1 MGSSNNEKYDTTH
14 SILKEVAH
22 LPKLDLGLP
31 SYDSLFST
39 EEERQEANSEKV
51 MTISI
56 DKITDFKEHPFHV
69 TMDEDMAKLIDSIK
83 ENDML
88 MPALVRPKK
97 DGTYEMI
104 SGHRRKFALSQLGRK
119 EMNVIIRDLDDD
131 QATIL
136 MVDSN
141 IQRENIYPSERGY
154 AYKMRLEA
162 MKHQGKKVDINVDD
176 VPVEYSKSTSTQVE
190 QKSKNKYSV
199 ELLGEQLGLDRN
211 QIRRFIRL
219 TYLIEP
225 LQEMVDGRYENEI
238 KIAFNPAVELSYL
251 TESEQYDLANAIVGN
266 QRTPSLAQCQE
277 FKRLSH
283 DGELTTEFIE
293 DTLSE
298 EKPNQREKL
307 SFQMKEIDK
316 YFPKDFTP
324 GKKKDLM
331 IHLLE
336 NWAKKRSREQER

>member
-1 MGSSNNEKYDTTH
+1 M
-14 SILKEVAH
+14 
-22 LPKLDLGLP
+22 PKLDLGLP

-51 MTISI
+51 MTIPI

-97 DGTYEMI
+97 DGSYEMI

-162 MKHQGKKVDINVDD
+162 MKHQGKRVDINVDD

-225 LQEMVDGRYENEI
+225 LQEMVDGRHENEI

-251 TESEQYDLANAIVGN
+251 TESEQYDLANAIVEN

>member
-1 MGSSNNEKYDTTH
+1 MESSNNEKYNTTH

-51 MTISI
+51 MTIPI

-162 MKHQGKKVDINVDD
+162 MKHQGKRVDINVDD

-190 QKSKNKYSV
+190 QKLKNKYSV

-211 QIRRFIRL
+211 QIRSFIRL

-225 LQEMVDGRYENEI
+225 LQEMVDGRHENEI

-251 TESEQYDLANAIVGN
+251 TESEQCDLANAIVEN

-283 DGELTTEFIE
+283 DGELTSEFIE

>member
-1 MGSSNNEKYDTTH
+1 M
-14 SILKEVAH
+14 
-22 LPKLDLGLP
+22 PKLDLGLP

-39 EEERQEANSEKV
+39 EKERQESSAEKV
-51 MTISI
+51 MKIPI
-56 DKITDFKEHPFHV
+56 DKISDFKGHPFHV

-88 MPALVRPKK
+88 MPALVRPKE

-104 SGHRRKFALSQLGRK
+104 SGHRRKFAMSQLGKK
-119 EMNVIIRDLDDD
+119 EMNVIIRNLDDD

-141 IQRENIYPSERGY
+141 IQRESIYPSERGY

-162 MKHQGKKVDINVDD
+162 MKHQGRKIDEIPDEELKVEYNKSTCGQVGHKSVDILAENI
-176 VPVEYSKSTSTQVE
+176 
-190 QKSKNKYSV
+190 
-199 ELLGEQLGLDRN
+199 GESRK
-211 QIRRFIRL
+211 QIQRFIRL

-225 LQEMVDGRYENEI
+225 LQEMVDGRNEDNI
-238 KIAFNPAVELSYL
+238 TIAFNPAVELSYL
-251 TESEQYDLANAIVGN
+251 TSDEQQYVVDSINDN

-283 DGELTTEFIE
+283 DGELTSDFVN
-293 DTLSE
+293 DTLAE

-307 SFQMKEIDK
+307 SFQMNEINK
-316 YFPKDFTP
+316 YFPKNLSP
-324 GKKKDLM
+324 GKKKDIM

-336 NWAKKRSREQER
+336 SWAKKRSKEEER

>member
-1 MGSSNNEKYDTTH
+1 M
-14 SILKEVAH
+14 
-22 LPKLDLGLP
+22 PKLDLGLP

-39 EEERQEANSEKV
+39 EKERQESSAEKV
-51 MTISI
+51 MKIPI
-56 DKITDFKEHPFHV
+56 DKISDFKGHPFHV

-88 MPALVRPKK
+88 MPALVRPKE

-104 SGHRRKFALSQLGRK
+104 SGHRRKFAMSQLGRK
-119 EMNVIIRDLDDD
+119 EMNVIIRNLDDD

-162 MKHQGKKVDINVDD
+162 MKHQGKKVDIDFDNAD
-176 VPVEYSKSTSTQVE
+176 VPIEYGKSTSTQVE

-199 ELLGEQLGLDRN
+199 EVLGEQLGLDRN

-225 LQEMVDGRYENEI
+225 LQEMVDGRNEDNI
-238 KIAFNPAVELSYL
+238 TIAFNPAVELSYL
-251 TESEQYDLANAIVGN
+251 TSDEQQYVVDSINDN

-283 DGELTTEFIE
+283 DGELTSDFVN
-293 DTLSE
+293 DTLAE

-307 SFQMKEIDK
+307 SFQMNEINK
-316 YFPKDFTP
+316 YFPKNLSP
-324 GKKKDLM
+324 GKKKDIM

-336 NWAKKRSREQER
+336 NWAKKRSKEEER

>member
-1 MGSSNNEKYDTTH
+1 
-14 SILKEVAH
+14 
-22 LPKLDLGLP
+22 
-31 SYDSLFST
+31 
-39 EEERQEANSEKV
+39 
-51 MTISI
+51 
-56 DKITDFKEHPFHV
+56 
-69 TMDEDMAKLIDSIK
+69 
-83 ENDML
+83 
-88 MPALVRPKK
+88 
-97 DGTYEMI
+97 MI

-119 EMNVIIRDLDDD
+119 EMNVIVRNLDDD

-162 MKHQGKKVDINVDD
+162 MKHQGKKVDIDVSD

-219 TYLIEP
+219 TYLVEP
-225 LQEMVDGRYENEI
+225 LQKMVDGRHENEI

-251 TESEQYDLANAIVGN
+251 TQSEQYDLANAIVEN

-283 DGELTTEFIE
+283 DGELTTEFID

-307 SFQMKEIDK
+307 SFQMKEIDQ

-331 IHLLE
+331 IRLLE
-336 NWAKKRSREQER
+336 NWAKKRAREQER

>member
-1 MGSSNNEKYDTTH
+1 MSKKFEF
-14 SILKEVAH
+14 
-22 LPKLDLGLP
+22 GLP

-39 EEERQEANSEKV
+39 EEERQDERLEKV
-51 MTISI
+51 VSLPINI
-56 DKITDFKEHPFHV
+56 IKDFHDHPFHV
-69 TMDEDMAKLIDSIK
+69 ELDDDMLKLIDSIK
-83 ENDML
+83 ENGML
-88 MPALVRPKK
+88 MPALVRPTS
-97 DGTYEMI
+97 DGSYEMV
-104 SGHRRKFALSQLGRK
+104 SGHRRKFAMNYLGMK
-119 EMNVIIRDLDDD
+119 EMNVIVRNLDDD

-162 MKHQGKKVDINVDD
+162 MKHQGKRVDINVDD

-225 LQEMVDGRYENEI
+225 LQEMVDGRHENEI

-251 TESEQYDLANAIVGN
+251 TESEQYDLANAIVEN

-283 DGELTTEFIE
+283 DGELTSEFIE

>member
-1 MGSSNNEKYDTTH
+1 M
-14 SILKEVAH
+14 
-22 LPKLDLGLP
+22 PKLDLGLP

-39 EEERQEANSEKV
+39 EKERQESSAEKV
-51 MTISI
+51 MKIPI
-56 DKITDFKEHPFHV
+56 DKISDFKGHPFHV

-88 MPALVRPKK
+88 MPALVRPKE

-104 SGHRRKFALSQLGRK
+104 SGHRRKFAMSQLGRK
-119 EMNVIIRDLDDD
+119 EMNVIIRNLDDD

-162 MKHQGKKVDINVDD
+162 MKHQGKKVDIDFDNAD
-176 VPVEYSKSTSTQVE
+176 VPIEYGKSTSTQVE

-199 ELLGEQLGLDRN
+199 EVLGEQLGLDRN

-225 LQEMVDGRYENEI
+225 LQEMVDGRNEDNI
-238 KIAFNPAVELSYL
+238 TIAFNPAVELSYL
-251 TESEQYDLANAIVGN
+251 TSDEQQYVVDSINDN

-283 DGELTTEFIE
+283 DGELTFDFVN
-293 DTLSE
+293 DTLAE

-307 SFQMKEIDK
+307 SFQMNEINK
-316 YFPKDFTP
+316 YFPKNLSP
-324 GKKKDLM
+324 GKKKDIM

-336 NWAKKRSREQER
+336 NWAKKQSKEEER

>member
-1 MGSSNNEKYDTTH
+1 M
-14 SILKEVAH
+14 AH

-51 MTISI
+51 MAIPI

-162 MKHQGKKVDINVDD
+162 MKHQGKRVDINVDD

-225 LQEMVDGRYENEI
+225 LQEMVDGRHENEI

-251 TESEQYDLANAIVGN
+251 TESEQYDLANAIVEN

>member
-1 MGSSNNEKYDTTH
+1 
-14 SILKEVAH
+14 
-22 LPKLDLGLP
+22 
-31 SYDSLFST
+31 
-39 EEERQEANSEKV
+39 
-51 MTISI
+51 
-56 DKITDFKEHPFHV
+56 
-69 TMDEDMAKLIDSIK
+69 
-83 ENDML
+83 
-88 MPALVRPKK
+88 
-97 DGTYEMI
+97 
-104 SGHRRKFALSQLGRK
+104 
-119 EMNVIIRDLDDD
+119 MNVIIRDLDDD

-176 VPVEYSKSTSTQVE
+176 VHVEYDKPTSAQVGPKLTGTRTNE
-190 QKSKNKYSV
+190 I
-199 ELLGEQLGLDRN
+199 LAEQLGISKN
-211 QIRRFIRL
+211 QIKRFIRL

-225 LQEMVDGRYENEI
+225 LQEMVDGRNENEI

-251 TESEQYDLANAIVGN
+251 TDSEQFDLVNAIIEN

-283 DGELTTEFIE
+283 DGELTADFIE

-316 YFPKDFTP
+316 YFPKDYTP
-324 GKKKDLM
+324 GKKKDLI

-336 NWAKKRSREQER
+336 SWAKKRSREQER

>member
-1 MGSSNNEKYDTTH
+1 M
-14 SILKEVAH
+14 
-22 LPKLDLGLP
+22 PKLDLGLP

-39 EEERQEANSEKV
+39 EKERQESSAEKV
-51 MTISI
+51 MKIPI
-56 DKITDFKEHPFHV
+56 DKISDFKGHPFHV

-88 MPALVRPKK
+88 MPALVRPKE

-104 SGHRRKFALSQLGRK
+104 SGHRRKFAMSQLGRK
-119 EMNVIIRDLDDD
+119 EMNVIIRNLDDD

-162 MKHQGKKVDINVDD
+162 MKHQGKKVDIDFDNADI
-176 VPVEYSKSTSTQVE
+176 PVEYDKPSSAQVGRRLESTDI
-190 QKSKNKYSV
+190 
-199 ELLGEQLGLDRN
+199 LGEQLGLSRN
-211 QIRRFIRL
+211 QIKRFIRL

-225 LQEMVDGRYENEI
+225 LQEMVDGRNEDNI
-238 KIAFNPAVELSYL
+238 TIAFNPAVELSYL
-251 TESEQYDLANAIVGN
+251 ASDEQQYVVDSINDN

-283 DGELTTEFIE
+283 DGELTSDFVN
-293 DTLSE
+293 DTLAE
-298 EKPNQREKL
+298 ENQIKEKNYH
-307 SFQMKEIDK
+307 FK
-316 YFPKDFTP
+316 
-324 GKKKDLM
+324 
-331 IHLLE
+331 
-336 NWAKKRSREQER
+336 

>member
-1 MGSSNNEKYDTTH
+1 MEPSNNEKHDTTH

-51 MTISI
+51 MTIPI

-162 MKHQGKKVDINVDD
+162 MKHQGKRVDINVDD

-251 TESEQYDLANAIVGN
+251 TESEQYDLANAIVEN

-283 DGELTTEFIE
+283 DGELTTEFIK

>member
-1 MGSSNNEKYDTTH
+1 MEPSSKEKHDTTH

-51 MTISI
+51 MTIPI

-162 MKHQGKKVDINVDD
+162 MKHQGKKVDIETNDIPIEYGKTTSCQVGTKLRSD
-176 VPVEYSKSTSTQVE
+176 VALADTTEFSA
-190 QKSKNKYSV
+190 
-199 ELLGEQLGLDRN
+199 R
-211 QIRRFIRL
+211 QIQRFIRL

-225 LQEMVDGRYENEI
+225 LQEMVDGRHENEI

-251 TESEQYDLANAIVGN
+251 TESKQYDLANAIVEN

>member
-1 MGSSNNEKYDTTH
+1 MS
-14 SILKEVAH
+14 
-22 LPKLDLGLP
+22 KLDLGLP

-51 MTISI
+51 MTIPI

-162 MKHQGKKVDINVDD
+162 MKHQGKRVDINVDD

-225 LQEMVDGRYENEI
+225 LQEMVDGRHENEI

-251 TESEQYDLANAIVGN
+251 TESEQYDLANAIVEN

-324 GKKKDLM
+324 GKKRIL
-331 IHLLE
+331 
-336 NWAKKRSREQER
+336 

>member
-1 MGSSNNEKYDTTH
+1 MS
-14 SILKEVAH
+14 
-22 LPKLDLGLP
+22 KLDLGLP

-51 MTISI
+51 MTIPI

-104 SGHRRKFALSQLGRK
+104 SGHRRKFALSQLERK

-162 MKHQGKKVDINVDD
+162 MKHQGKRVDINVDD

-225 LQEMVDGRYENEI
+225 LQEMVDGRHENEI

-251 TESEQYDLANAIVGN
+251 TESEQYDLANAIVEN

>member
-1 MGSSNNEKYDTTH
+1 M
-14 SILKEVAH
+14 
-22 LPKLDLGLP
+22 PKLDLGLP

-39 EEERQEANSEKV
+39 EEERQEANTEKV
-51 MTISI
+51 MTIPI
-56 DKITDFKEHPFHV
+56 NKIKDFEGHPFHV

-88 MPALVRPKK
+88 MPALVRPKP

-104 SGHRRKFALSQLGRK
+104 SGHRRKFAMSQLGRN

-162 MKHQGKKVDINVDD
+162 MKHQGKSVKEFHGD
-176 VPVEYSKSTSTQVE
+176 VGTVYDKSTSCQVGTKLRSDVALADTTE
-190 QKSKNKYSV
+190 FSA
-199 ELLGEQLGLDRN
+199 R
-211 QIRRFIRL
+211 QIQRFIRL

-225 LQEMVDGRYENEI
+225 LQEMIDGRNENEI

-251 TESEQYDLANAIVGN
+251 TESEQFDLVNAIIEN

-283 DGELTTEFIE
+283 DGELTADFIE

-316 YFPKDFTP
+316 YFPKDYTP
-324 GKKKDLM
+324 GKKKDLI

-336 NWAKKRSREQER
+336 NWAKKKSREQER

>member
-1 MGSSNNEKYDTTH
+1 MAN
-14 SILKEVAH
+14 

-39 EEERQEANSEKV
+39 EEERQEANTEKV
-51 MTISI
+51 MTIPI
-56 DKITDFKEHPFHV
+56 NKIKDFEGHPFHV

-88 MPALVRPKK
+88 MPALVRPKP

-104 SGHRRKFALSQLGRK
+104 SGHRRKFAMSQLGRT

-176 VPVEYSKSTSTQVE
+176 VHVEYDKPTSAQVGPKLIGTRTNE
-190 QKSKNKYSV
+190 I
-199 ELLGEQLGLDRN
+199 LAEQLGISKN
-211 QIRRFIRL
+211 QIKRFIRL
-219 TYLIEP
+219 TYLVEP
-225 LQEMVDGRYENEI
+225 LQEMVDGRNENDI

-251 TESEQYDLANAIVGN
+251 TESEQFDLVNAIIEN

-283 DGELTTEFIE
+283 DGELTADFIE

-316 YFPKDFTP
+316 YFPKDYTP
-324 GKKKDLM
+324 GKKKDLI

-336 NWAKKRSREQER
+336 NWAKKKSREQER

>member
-1 MGSSNNEKYDTTH
+1 M
-14 SILKEVAH
+14 
-22 LPKLDLGLP
+22 PKLDLGLP

-39 EEERQEANSEKV
+39 EEERQEANTEKV
-51 MTISI
+51 MTIPI
-56 DKITDFKEHPFHV
+56 NKIKDFEGHPFHV

-88 MPALVRPKK
+88 MPALVRPKP

-104 SGHRRKFALSQLGRK
+104 SGHRRKFAMSQLGRT

-162 MKHQGKKVDINVDD
+162 MKHQGKSVKEFHGDIGTVYD
-176 VPVEYSKSTSTQVE
+176 KSTSCQVGTKLRSDVALADTTE
-190 QKSKNKYSV
+190 FSA
-199 ELLGEQLGLDRN
+199 R
-211 QIRRFIRL
+211 QIQRFIRL

-225 LQEMVDGRYENEI
+225 LQEMVDGRNENEI

-251 TESEQYDLANAIVGN
+251 TESEQFDLVNAIIEN

-283 DGELTTEFIE
+283 DGELTADFIE

-316 YFPKDFTP
+316 YFPKDYTP
-324 GKKKDLM
+324 GKKKDLI

-336 NWAKKRSREQER
+336 NWAKKKSREQER

>member
-1 MGSSNNEKYDTTH
+1 M
-14 SILKEVAH
+14 
-22 LPKLDLGLP
+22 PKLDLGLP

-39 EEERQEANSEKV
+39 EEERQEANTEKV
-51 MTISI
+51 MTIPI
-56 DKITDFKEHPFHV
+56 NKIKDFEGHPFHV
-69 TMDEDMAKLIDSIK
+69 TMDEDMAKLIDSIT
-83 ENDML
+83 ENVML
-88 MPALVRPKK
+88 MPALVRPKP

-104 SGHRRKFALSQLGRK
+104 SGHRRKFAMSQLGK
-119 EMNVIIRDLDDD
+119 NEMNAIIRDLDDD

-176 VPVEYSKSTSTQVE
+176 VHVEYDKPTSAQVGPKLIGTRTNE
-190 QKSKNKYSV
+190 I
-199 ELLGEQLGLDRN
+199 LAEQLGISKN
-211 QIRRFIRL
+211 QIKRFIRE

-225 LQEMVDGRYENEI
+225 LQEMVDGRNENEI

-251 TESEQYDLANAIVGN
+251 TESEQFDLVNAIIEN

-283 DGELTTEFIE
+283 DGELTADFIE

-316 YFPKDFTP
+316 YFPKDYTP
-324 GKKKDLM
+324 GKKKDLI

-336 NWAKKRSREQER
+336 NWAKKKSREQER

>member
-1 MGSSNNEKYDTTH
+1 M
-14 SILKEVAH
+14 
-22 LPKLDLGLP
+22 PKLDLGLP

-39 EEERQEANSEKV
+39 EEERQEANTEKV
-51 MTISI
+51 MTIPI
-56 DKITDFKEHPFHV
+56 NKIKDFEGHPFHV

-88 MPALVRPKK
+88 MPALVRPKP

-104 SGHRRKFALSQLGRK
+104 SGHRRKFAMSQLGRN

-176 VPVEYSKSTSTQVE
+176 VHVEYDKPTSAQVGPKLIGTRTNE
-190 QKSKNKYSV
+190 I
-199 ELLGEQLGLDRN
+199 LAEQLGISKN
-211 QIRRFIRL
+211 QIKRFIRL
-219 TYLIEP
+219 TYLVEP
-225 LQEMVDGRYENEI
+225 LQEMVDGRNENEI

-251 TESEQYDLANAIVGN
+251 TESEQFDLVNAIIEN

-283 DGELTTEFIE
+283 DGELTADFIE

-316 YFPKDFTP
+316 YFPKDYTP
-324 GKKKDLM
+324 GKKRDLM

-336 NWAKKRSREQER
+336 NWAKKKSREQER

>member
-1 MGSSNNEKYDTTH
+1 M
-14 SILKEVAH
+14 
-22 LPKLDLGLP
+22 PKLDLGLP

-51 MTISI
+51 MTIPI

-97 DGTYEMI
+97 DGSYEMI

-162 MKHQGKKVDINVDD
+162 MKHQGKRVDINVDD

-225 LQEMVDGRYENEI
+225 LQEMVDGRHENEI

-251 TESEQYDLANAIVGN
+251 TESEQYDLANAIIEN

-293 DTLSE
+293 NTLSE

>member
-1 MGSSNNEKYDTTH
+1 M
-14 SILKEVAH
+14 
-22 LPKLDLGLP
+22 PKLDLGLP

-39 EEERQEANSEKV
+39 EEERQEANTEKV
-51 MTISI
+51 MTIPI
-56 DKITDFKEHPFHV
+56 NKIKDFEGHPFHV

-88 MPALVRPKK
+88 MPALVRPKP

-104 SGHRRKFALSQLGRK
+104 SGHRRKFAMSQLGK
-119 EMNVIIRDLDDD
+119 TEMNVIIRDLDDD

-162 MKHQGKKVDINVDD
+162 MKHQGKSVKEFHGD
-176 VPVEYSKSTSTQVE
+176 VGTVYDKSTSCQVGTKLRSDVALADTTE
-190 QKSKNKYSV
+190 FSA
-199 ELLGEQLGLDRN
+199 R
-211 QIRRFIRL
+211 QIQRFIRL

-225 LQEMVDGRYENEI
+225 LQEMVDGRNENEI

-251 TESEQYDLANAIVGN
+251 TESEQFDLVNAIIEN

-283 DGELTTEFIE
+283 DGELTADFIE

-316 YFPKDFTP
+316 YFPKDYTP
-324 GKKKDLM
+324 GKKKDLI

-336 NWAKKRSREQER
+336 NWAKKKSREQER

>member
-1 MGSSNNEKYDTTH
+1 MS
-14 SILKEVAH
+14 
-22 LPKLDLGLP
+22 KLDLGLP

-51 MTISI
+51 MTIPI

-119 EMNVIIRDLDDD
+119 KMNVIIRDLDDD

-162 MKHQGKKVDINVDD
+162 MKHQGKRVDINVDD

-225 LQEMVDGRYENEI
+225 LQEMVDGRHENEI

-251 TESEQYDLANAIVGN
+251 TESEQYDLANAIVEN